1 MQTFIESGALKKVNA
16 CKLLSIGTPPI
27 QNNVS
32 EPEHNLILECAH
44 LLEQLYPD
52 KVILLCKK
60 HHEIFQ
66 YAGGN
71 SVDLW
76 GHPKE
81 VLESLSMEKFIGL
94 IHPDDLD
101 NVMWGLAKLQDFMDG
116 HPTDTKSVF
125 TYRART
131 HAGDYIVVHDEKV
144 SVRTSNGTYAYFN
157 IYSRASDQKSPVKL
171 EIFKRISGIRMIRV
185 NEFVFTDNV
194 SPFSTRELD
203 VIKLLDRGFDNSA
216 IADTL
221 SLSIYT
227 IKNHKQR
234 MFRKANAKNSLE
246 LTRFA
251 RSMKLI

>member
-1 MQTFIESGALKKVNA
+1 MQTFIESGAAKKVNT
-16 CKLLSIGTPPI
+16 CKLFSMGTLPGGTNI
-27 QNNVS
+27 
-32 EPEHNLILECAH
+32 PEQEFNLIMECAH

-52 KVILLCKK
+52 KLILLCKK

-81 VLESLSMEKFIGL
+81 MLESLSLEKFIGM
-94 IHPDDLD
+94 IHPEDLD
-101 NVMWGLAKLQDFMDG
+101 KVMWGLSKIQESVGENPADSKA
-116 HPTDTKSVF
+116 VF

-131 HAGDYIVVHDEKV
+131 HSGDYLMVHDEKICV
-144 SVRTSNGTYAYFN
+144 KTSKGTNAYFN
-157 IYSRASDQKSPVKL
+157 IYSRAADQKSPVKI
-171 EIFKRISGIRMIRV
+171 EVFKRVSGNRMIRV
-185 NEFVFTDNV
+185 NEFVFTNNV

-227 IKNHKQR
+227 IKNHKQK

-251 RSMKLI
+251 RSMNLL